1 MYVVRFFSAEEQN
14 PSEKPDVFRNSSS
27 SVLRFILGLPCEEDQ
42 EVLDGILPAEPSAG
56 LKRQFPND
64 SEDARAVS
72 GPGKIPRKEANSLP
86 QRNVNCNTGES
97 EELPIE
103 VADFECALCMSLT
116 RDVPIFVCSI
126 AFPTMPCLLHVFE
139 PRYRLMIRRCLET
152 GAKRSGLC
160 LSAEHAGIS
169 EYGCMLAVKDVR
181 TFPDGGSVID
191 AVGISCF
198 RVLNHRHRD
207 GYNRQ
212 PLNTQKMK
220 GSDSESKSNPG
231 GPAWSWWMLAVL
243 PLARKA
249 QLATLGMISLKEHLL
264 AIRRILVIITRW
276 MFFDKTKHVFDKTVE
291 CGPDVHMDV
300 LDRTKYC

>member
-1 MYVVRFFSAEEQN
+1 MRSLTER
-14 PSEKPDVFRNSSS
+14 SCD
-27 SVLRFILGLPCEEDQ
+27 
-42 EVLDGILPAEPSAG
+42 DGM
-56 LKRQFPND
+56 
-64 SEDARAVS
+64 
-72 GPGKIPRKEANSLP
+72 
-86 QRNVNCNTGES
+86 T
-97 EELPIE
+97 ELPH
-103 VADFECALCMSLT
+103 LT
-116 RDVPIFVCSI
+116 RDVPIFVCAI

-181 TFPDGGSVID
+181 TFPDGGSLID

-198 RVLNHRHRD
+198 RVLNHRHGD

-220 GSDSESKSNPG
+220 GSDSESKSDPG

-249 QLATLGMISLKEHLL
+249 QLATLGVISLKEHLL
-264 AIRRILVIITRW
+264 AIRRILVIITPRPLGKKRYCQQYSYGTI
-276 MFFDKTKHVFDKTVE
+276 MGLMKHDSILQSKRVFDKTVE

-300 LDRTKYC
+300 LDRTKYR